1 MRLLVPEKSDSIFVT
16 AAARSYY
23 EELISAGAKVYE
35 YSARMLHSKT
45 LVVDDN
51 LTIIGTANFD
61 NRSFRLNFEVAAVV
75 LDPAFNQQLAD
86 MFEADLSYCKLV
98 PEHRQVPAH
107 QRLFEAAARLASPLL

>member
-1 MRLLVPEKSDSIFVT
+1 MVVT

-23 EELISAGAKVYE
+23 QELQAAGVLVFEYRGRMFHAKT
-35 YSARMLHSKT
+35 ML
-45 LVVDDN
+45 VDRYY
-51 LTIIGTANFD
+51 GMVGSANFD